1 MNNETGEGFSFSMQ
15 EELKCNTVNKLSK
28 QKQVCAQPSPLAVN
42 MTLPAVAAEHR
53 RLLFTDIYA
62 GRVLSSKPTKC
73 HCR

>member
-1 MNNETGEGFSFSMQ
+1 MNDETGEGFSFSMQ

-53 RLLFTDIYA
+53 RLLFTDMPA
-62 GRVLSSKPTKC
+62 GCSAANPPNATADR
-73 HCR
+73 